1 MCNSKGYVERV
12 ISLPSLEREGSTF
25 SGVTLLAS
33 QRWCF
38 GTFVCTSMGYV
49 ESVERGI
56 LIQGSLC
63 SPLKSGVFFYTFG
76 CTGKGYIGRELLLLF
91 LRERGVLIQGS
102 LCSPLKSGGFGGT
115 FECTWLRVER

>member
-1 MCNSKGYVERV
+1 MARFARLSKVVVFFITFVCNSKGYVERV

-49 ESVERGI
+49 ESET
-56 LIQGSLC
+56 SLA
-63 SPLKSGVFFYTFG
+63 
-76 CTGKGYIGRELLLLF
+76 F
-91 LRERGVLIQGS
+91 LASQ
-102 LCSPLKSGGFGGT
+102 K
-115 FECTWLRVER
+115 